1 MPGKS
6 QNRGRLTAYC
16 HPPTAYSRRSGERRG
31 SPVIL
36 ASRARVPA
44 RRGRVNPA
52 ARAHVQCL
60 RPAGGVKVS
69 GPRDLRAHPRRVAAK
84 GSEDEKTMGVW
95 ARLKRSLRAVF
106 GGIIEKTEDP
116 ELILQQTIRDM
127 RDRVPELNNSVAQV
141 MATEKLLAKNKE
153 RLETQVVDLDS
164 KIRAS
169 GKMGRDDIATAY
181 IGQVQQGQ
189 LNLQKASQQ
198 LEHAN
203 LASKQALK
211 ARDNYV
217 LQMQRRTAE
226 AMQLINQSKQAKL
239 QEQLAQTMES
249 FELGDD
255 ASTSNEMRDKID
267 RRAAAAEA
275 KMQLGAASVD
285 TQMQDIE
292 REAMDMQLQD
302 KLLAYKRDMGLLGT
316 GTSAPAPQAL
326 PAEGETTSGG
336 QNGTGGGHVS

>member
-1 MPGKS
+1 
-6 QNRGRLTAYC
+6 
-16 HPPTAYSRRSGERRG
+16 
-31 SPVIL
+31 V
-36 ASRARVPA
+36 RA
-44 RRGRVNPA
+44 
-52 ARAHVQCL
+52 L
-60 RPAGGVKVS
+60 
-69 GPRDLRAHPRRVAAK
+69 
-84 GSEDEKTMGVW
+84 
-95 ARLKRSLRAVF
+95 F

-169 GKMGRDDIATAY
+169 VKMNRDDIATAY
-181 IGQVQQGQ
+181 IGQLQQAQ
-189 LNLQKASQQ
+189 MDLQKTSQQ
-198 LEHAN
+198 LEHAS

-239 QEQLAQTMES
+239 QEQLAQTMAS
-249 FELGDD
+249 FQLGDD
-255 ASTSNEMRDKID
+255 ASTFNEMRDKID

-275 KMQLGAASVD
+275 KLQLGSATVD
-285 TQMQDIE
+285 TQMQEIE
-292 REAMDMQLQD
+292 REALDMQLQD
-302 KLLAYKRDMGLLGT
+302 KLLSYKRDMGLLP
-316 GTSAPAPQAL
+316 AAAPQAL
-326 PAEGETTSGG
+326 PAEGESGARNSPSVINEG
-336 QNGTGGGHVS
+336 SSNN

>member
-1 MPGKS
+1 MSGNGTLDKNEALNARP
-6 QNRGRLTAYC
+6 L
-16 HPPTAYSRRSGERRG
+16 RRDYR
-31 SPVIL
+31 
-36 ASRARVPA
+36 
-44 RRGRVNPA
+44 
-52 ARAHVQCL
+52 
-60 RPAGGVKVS
+60 
-69 GPRDLRAHPRRVAAK
+69 
-84 GSEDEKTMGVW
+84 
-95 ARLKRSLRAVF
+95 
-106 GGIIEKTEDP
+106 KTEDP

-153 RLETQVVDLDS
+153 RLETQAGRSRL

-169 GKMGRDDIATAY
+169 VKMGRDDIATAY
-181 IGQVQQGQ
+181 IGQLQQAQIDLIKTG
-189 LNLQKASQQ
+189 QQ
-198 LEHAN
+198 LEHATS
-203 LASKQALK
+203 ASKQALK

-249 FELGDD
+249 FQLGDD
-255 ASTSNEMRDKID
+255 ASTLNEMRDKID
-267 RRAAAAEA
+267 RRAAAAKA

-302 KLLAYKRDMGLLGT
+302 KLPAYKRDMGLLGT
-316 GTSAPAPQAL
+316 GSATADPQAL

-336 QNGTGGGHVS
+336 KNGTGGRSN

>member
-1 MPGKS
+1 
-6 QNRGRLTAYC
+6 
-16 HPPTAYSRRSGERRG
+16 
-31 SPVIL
+31 
-36 ASRARVPA
+36 
-44 RRGRVNPA
+44 
-52 ARAHVQCL
+52 
-60 RPAGGVKVS
+60 
-69 GPRDLRAHPRRVAAK
+69 
-84 GSEDEKTMGVW
+84 
-95 ARLKRSLRAVF
+95 
-106 GGIIEKTEDP
+106 
-116 ELILQQTIRDM
+116 M

-141 MATEKLLAKNKE
+141 MATEKLLGKSKE

-169 GKMGRDDIATAY
+169 VKLGRDDIATAY
-181 IGQVQQGQ
+181 IGQLQQAQ
-189 LNLQKASQQ
+189 VDLQKTSQQ
-198 LEHAN
+198 LEHAT

-249 FELGDD
+249 FQIGDD
-255 ASTSNEMRDKID
+255 ASTFNEMRDKID

-285 TQMQDIE
+285 NQMQDIE

-302 KLLAYKRDMGLLGT
+302 KLLSYKRDMGLLPSS
-316 GTSAPAPQAL
+316 TSGGEPQAL
-326 PAEGETTSGG
+326 PAAGETTTNDQKSAVLSNGG
-336 QNGTGGGHVS
+336 RNN

>member
-1 MPGKS
+1 M
-6 QNRGRLTAYC
+6 
-16 HPPTAYSRRSGERRG
+16 
-31 SPVIL
+31 
-36 ASRARVPA
+36 RA
-44 RRGRVNPA
+44 
-52 ARAHVQCL
+52 L
-60 RPAGGVKVS
+60 
-69 GPRDLRAHPRRVAAK
+69 
-84 GSEDEKTMGVW
+84 
-95 ARLKRSLRAVF
+95 F

-141 MATEKLLAKNKE
+141 MATERLLLKSKE
-153 RLETQVVDLDS
+153 RLDTQVVELDS

-169 GKMGRDDIATAY
+169 VKMGRDDIATAY
-181 IGQVQQGQ
+181 IGQLQQAKVDQ
-189 LNLQKASQQ
+189 VKTQQQ
-198 LEHAN
+198 LEHAS

-249 FELGDD
+249 FQLGDD
-255 ASTSNEMRDKID
+255 ASTFNEMRDKID

-285 TQMQDIE
+285 NQMQEIE
-292 REAMDMQLQD
+292 REALDMQLQD
-302 KLLAYKRDMGLLGT
+302 RLLEYKREMGLLPGAT
-316 GTSAPAPQAL
+316 AAGAL
-326 PAEGETTSGG
+326 PAQGETAKEQSDAVMD
-336 QNGTGGGHVS
+336 NGDRTH

>member
-1 MPGKS
+1 
-6 QNRGRLTAYC
+6 
-16 HPPTAYSRRSGERRG
+16 
-31 SPVIL
+31 
-36 ASRARVPA
+36 
-44 RRGRVNPA
+44 
-52 ARAHVQCL
+52 
-60 RPAGGVKVS
+60 
-69 GPRDLRAHPRRVAAK
+69 
-84 GSEDEKTMGVW
+84 MGLW
-95 ARLKRSLRAVF
+95 TRMKRSMRALF
-106 GGIIEKTEDP
+106 GGIIETTENP

-169 GKMGRDDIATAY
+169 VKMGRDDIATAY
-181 IGQVQQGQ
+181 IGQLQQAQ
-189 LNLQKASQQ
+189 VDLQKTAQQ
-198 LEHAN
+198 LEHAT

-249 FELGDD
+249 FQLGDD
-255 ASTSNEMRDKID
+255 ASTFNEMRDKID

-285 TQMQDIE
+285 NQMQDIE

-302 KLLAYKRDMGLLGT
+302 KLLAYKRDMGLLPAASRRLA
-316 GTSAPAPQAL
+316 TSSAR
-326 PAEGETTSGG
+326 GR
-336 QNGTGGGHVS
+336 